1 MARQKS
7 FLNVT
12 FRINA
17 LDMPTVLE
25 TLKGTGE
32 FVGVSLVETTEH
44 KDSKEPFY
52 VNGKRDKGIKG
63 EDLLKEL
70 IGSAEPKKVFIL
82 SNLQSA
88 FVARGFSKNSIYPLF
103 TKAKV
108 LGLIESEE
116 PGVYVR
122 TEKKWPE
129 YLGK

>member
-25 TLKGTGE
+25 TLKRLKRAIQGTGE

-44 KDSKEPFY
+44 Y

-88 FVARGFSKNSIYPLF
+88 FVARGFSKNSIYSLLA
-103 TKAKV
+103 KAKV